1 MCILK
6 QETNLKILLLGG
18 LVWLVC
24 ARMRV
29 APRHFTLFLAIYLQ
43 EIFKNT
49 TNSPNIFIESLFLL
63 VAGPS
68 QTFYYFIFNLRETG
82 TLTVMTIC

>member
-29 APRHFTLFLAIYLQ
+29 APRHFTFFLVIYLQ

-49 TNSPNIFIESLFLL
+49 TKSPNIFIESLFLL
-63 VAGPS
+63 SGWS
-68 QTFYYFIFNLRETG
+68 ESNILLFHF
-82 TLTVMTIC
+82 